1 MTNLELSVSEGV
13 RRIVLRR
20 PPLNI
25 LTIDLMRELASALGA
40 VEAGDRAVILSGAGK
55 HFSAG
60 ADVGEHLP
68 PKGSEMMAAL
78 DELFRALLSVPVP
91 TLAAVRGACL
101 GAGFE
106 LALGCDLIV
115 AAETARFGVPEI
127 RLGVF
132 APIACALLP
141 DSMAGAIARDLLFTG
156 RELSGKEA
164 GACGLASRIAPEAE
178 LDAAA
183 ESLARHLGSLSVR
196 ALRTCK
202 KGLGS
207 GAADRVSAAI
217 RLYRETTL
225 QSPDAIEG
233 LTAFLEKRSPV
244 WKE

>member
-1 MTNLELSVSEGV
+1 MTHLDLSVSDGV
-13 RRIVLRR
+13 RRIAIRR

-25 LTIDLMRELASALGA
+25 LTIDLMRELSSALSG
-40 VEAGDRAVILSGAGK
+40 VEPGDRAVLLSGAGK

-68 PKGSEMMAAL
+68 PKGTEMLSAL
-78 DELFRALLSVPVP
+78 DLLFRALLSVPVP

-101 GAGFE
+101 GGGFE
-106 LALGCDLIV
+106 VALGCDLLV
-115 AAETARFGVPEI
+115 AAENARFGIPEI

-132 APIACALLP
+132 PPIACALLP
-141 DSMAGAIARDLLFTG
+141 GRMGPALARDLLFTG

-164 GACGLASRIAPEAE
+164 GACGLASRVAPEPE

-183 ESLARHLGSLSVR
+183 ESLARHLGSLSAR
-196 ALRTCK
+196 ALRSCK
-202 KGLGS
+202 KGLDP

-217 RLYRETTL
+217 ALYREETL